1 MLRRML
7 AIYRL
12 AKSESRKR
20 GCKSVDIL
28 ERALNEYASKSKR
41 SVNLAGPK
49 PLGRKITL
57 TDDKDDF
64 DWGNA

>member
-12 AKSESRKR
+12 AKSESRKQ
-20 GCKSVDIL
+20 GCKSIDIF
-28 ERALNEYASKSKR
+28 ERALNEYASRSKR

-57 TDDKDDF
+57 TADKDVL
-64 DWGNA
+64 DWENA